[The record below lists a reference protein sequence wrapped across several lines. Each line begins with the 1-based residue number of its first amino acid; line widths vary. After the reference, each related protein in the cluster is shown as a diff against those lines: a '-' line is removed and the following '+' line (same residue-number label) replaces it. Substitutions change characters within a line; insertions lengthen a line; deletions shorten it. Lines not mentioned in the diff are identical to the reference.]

1 MILTRYTSDRGLI
14 SRMYKEIKK
23 KKSKAMNGPF
33 EKKKKWAWDPSR
45 SQKKNKT

>member
-23 KKSKAMNGPF
+23 KSKAMNGPF
-33 EKKKKWAWDPSR
+33 EKKNGPGTRADLKRRTKRD
-45 SQKKNKT
+45 